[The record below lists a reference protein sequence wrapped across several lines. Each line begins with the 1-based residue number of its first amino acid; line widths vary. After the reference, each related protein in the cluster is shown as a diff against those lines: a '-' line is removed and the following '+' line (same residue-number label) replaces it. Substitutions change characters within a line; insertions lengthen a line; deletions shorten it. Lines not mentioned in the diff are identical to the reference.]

1 MTMDQGRLLNE
12 LDARLQI
19 HDVLVK
25 LGQGVDRLDR
35 DLIISCY
42 HSDAIDN
49 HGAFVG
55 SPEGFADWVIDRH
68 TGHILSCMH
77 HLGNEYIQVDGDTA
91 KSESYVIAMY
101 RFMKEGRLYDMTAP
115 GRYLDKFEKRNG
127 QWKIINRL
135 VLFEKDRHD
144 PVVEKSVGPLT
155 EMLIPSRRDEAD
167 AAYAFFDRARGTAV
181 ALETEREG

>member
-1 MTMDQGRLLNE
+1 MTNDQGQLLNE
-12 LDARLQI
+12 INARAQI

-25 LGQGVDRLDR
+25 LCHGVDRLDR

-55 SPEGFADWVIDRH
+55 TPADFADWVIGRH

-77 HLGNEYIQVDGDTA
+77 FLGNEYIEVDGDAA
-91 KSESYVIAMY
+91 KCESYVIAMY
-101 RFMKEGRLYDMTAP
+101 RFMKEGQLYDMTAP
-115 GRYLDKFEKRNG
+115 GRYLDKFEKRDG
-127 QWKIINRL
+127 QWKIVDRL

-144 PVVEKSVGPLT
+144 PVIEKSIGPLT
-155 EMLIPSRRDEAD
+155 EMLVTSRRDEGD
-167 AAYAFFDRARGTAV
+167 AAYAFFDRVRGA
-181 ALETEREG
+181 ALAGTNPGG